1 MPRQPRRRQPNP
13 QHPLIF
19 GQLSTRRSSYT
30 TWVMMYSH
38 SLPYAIKL
46 SDLQNDAVVQAL
58 LGLDRVLPVPRIVD
72 DIAES
77 LRWLL
82 EDETFPLSPFYKVV
96 VTQLL
101 LVCDW
106 QSIFHVDP
114 YDAHYT
120 IISIVAQR
128 FLEKYFDRSIY
139 REAINLVT
147 LHLRESWGARITFG
161 GFKNVL
167 MEVLEMIY
175 NNYRDNIRSIVTC
188 FFRVRN

>member
-1 MPRQPRRRQPNP
+1 
-13 QHPLIF
+13 
-19 GQLSTRRSSYT
+19 
-30 TWVMMYSH
+30 MYSH

-46 SDLQNDAVVQAL
+46 SDLQNNAVVQAL
-58 LGLDRVLPVPRIVD
+58 LGSERVLPVPRIVD

-82 EDETFPLSPFYKVV
+82 EDEVFPLSPFYRLV

-106 QSIFHVDP
+106 QSPFHVHP
-114 YDAHYT
+114 YDAHYK
-120 IISIVAQR
+120 IILIVAMN
-128 FLEKYFDRSIY
+128 FLRKYFARSIF
-139 REAINLVT
+139 REAVNLVT

-167 MEVLEMIY
+167 MEVLEMIF
-175 NNYRDNIRSIVTC
+175 NNYRDDILSTVTC
-188 FFRVRN
+188 FFQVHNKDKVSRTENWELMDYTVNVTYLSN

>member
-1 MPRQPRRRQPNP
+1 
-13 QHPLIF
+13 
-19 GQLSTRRSSYT
+19 
-30 TWVMMYSH
+30 MMYSH

-58 LGLDRVLPVPRIVD
+58 LGSDRVLPVPRVVD

-106 QSIFHVDP
+106 QFIFHVDP

-120 IISIVAQR
+120 IIISTSSD
-128 FLEKYFDRSIY
+128 KSDRCMGSSRSSLSSCKASKEPY
-139 REAINLVT
+139 
-147 LHLRESWGARITFG
+147 
-161 GFKNVL
+161 
-167 MEVLEMIY
+167 IY
-175 NNYRDNIRSIVTC
+175 NSLSPAKPVQDQFCSST
-188 FFRVRN
+188 

>member
-1 MPRQPRRRQPNP
+1 MPRQPRRRQQNH
-13 QHPLIF
+13 QYPLIF
-19 GQLSTRRSSYT
+19 GPLSTRHSSYP

-46 SDLQNDAVVQAL
+46 SNLQNNAVVQAL
-58 LGLDRVLPVPRIVD
+58 LGSERVLPVPHIVD

-82 EDETFPLSPFYKVV
+82 EDEVFPLSSFYKVM

-106 QSIFHVDP
+106 KSPFHVHP
-114 YDAHYT
+114 YDAHYK
-120 IISIVAQR
+120 IISIVAKR
-128 FLEKYFDRSIY
+128 FLQKYFDHSIFHEVIY
-139 REAINLVT
+139 LVT

-167 MEVLEMIY
+167 MEVLEMIF
-175 NNYRDNIRSIVTC
+175 NNYHDDILSTVTC
-188 FFRVRN
+188 FFQVHN

>member
-1 MPRQPRRRQPNP
+1 MPCQPRRRQQNH
-13 QHPLIF
+13 QYPLIF
-19 GQLSTRRSSYT
+19 GPLSTRRSSYP

-46 SDLQNDAVVQAL
+46 SDLQNNAVVQAL
-58 LGLDRVLPVPRIVD
+58 LGSERVLPVPRIVD

-82 EDETFPLSPFYKVV
+82 EDEVFPLSPFYRLV

-106 QSIFHVDP
+106 QSPFHVHP
-114 YDAHYT
+114 YDAHYK
-120 IISIVAQR
+120 IILIVAMN
-128 FLEKYFDRSIY
+128 FLRKYFARSIF
-139 REAINLVT
+139 REAVNLVT

-167 MEVLEMIY
+167 MEVLEMIF
-175 NNYRDNIRSIVTC
+175 NNYRDDILSTVTC
-188 FFRVRN
+188 FFQVHN